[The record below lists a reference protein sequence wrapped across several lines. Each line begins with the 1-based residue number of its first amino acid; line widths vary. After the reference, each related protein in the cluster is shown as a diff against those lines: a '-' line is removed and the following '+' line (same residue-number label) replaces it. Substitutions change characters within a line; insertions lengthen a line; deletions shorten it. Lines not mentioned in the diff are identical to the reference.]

1 MKTSDFNY
9 ELPEEL
15 IARYPSENR
24 GDDRL
29 MLLDRT

>member
-15 IARYPSENR
+15 IAAGGPRILPPF
-24 GDDRL
+24 GAA
-29 MLLDRT
+29 